1 MKSKVSNGQ
10 TKRGESV
17 TLADLIEN
25 YIKQRLLN
33 SKDQS
38 IAISR
43 AQLAEQFRCVPS
55 QINYV
60 LTTRFT
66 IERGYIIESRRGG
79 GGYIRIFRLDPK
91 ERENLIVQLFHEI
104 GQSVSEAAADNFL
117 DAFLELSAI
126 NRKQVQLIRA
136 YLKQEVVGNSEEQ
149 DRLRASLLKAMIFV
163 VLNQ

>member
-1 MKSKVSNGQ
+1 MFNYKV
-10 TKRGESV
+10 
-17 TLADLIEN
+17 
-25 YIKQRLLN
+25 Y
-33 SKDQS
+33 
-38 IAISR
+38 
-43 AQLAEQFRCVPS
+43 C
-55 QINYV
+55 
-60 LTTRFT
+60 
-66 IERGYIIESRRGG
+66 ERGYIIESRRGG

-136 YLKQEVVGNSEEQ
+136 YLQQEVVGNSEEQ